1 MPSYPYFTKK
11 IKTGGSVTIIS
22 PKFRGSISATVNC
35 WRAVTFTTSVTWRTE
50 NGPHYTDQ
58 NRYFKPIATKFK
70 IFFRAPPQNRVRNA
84 RKTASNRYLCRCHDP
99 PGRPLRRLLNSTQ
112 LHRPHCRAQRLRR
125 MAHCW
130 RLKPAGAQFQ
140 LSLGRMRLE
149 HRALRSASPIS
160 RRSNLA
166 RPPTLRAAAT
176 AYVCWHSISAGSRAH
191 VVSAQ
196 GSTLCTTY

>member
-35 WRAVTFTTSVTWRTE
+35 WRAGLCDGLSKLSGNVYHIRDVAHRKRAPLYGSEPLFQA
-50 NGPHYTDQ
+50 HCH
-58 NRYFKPIATKFK
+58 K
-70 IFFRAPPQNRVRNA
+70 IQKFFRAPPQNSVRNA
-84 RKTASNRYLCRCHDP
+84 LKPAVHRYLCRCHAL

-112 LHRPHCRAQRLRR
+112 LRRPHCRARRLRR

-130 RLKPAGAQFQ
+130 RLKPAGTQFQ
-140 LSLGRMRLE
+140 LGLGRMWLVR
-149 HRALRSASPIS
+149 RALRSAPPIS

-166 RPPTLRAAAT
+166 RPPTLRAAA
-176 AYVCWHSISAGSRAH
+176 AA
-191 VVSAQ
+191 
-196 GSTLCTTY
+196 